1 MTTRKRLI
9 IYGGTAVVSE
19 LAAVTLAL
27 VANLTRQFDNG
38 PLHSLSTLF
47 AALGMLALGGLLELV
62 RPKRTK

>member
-38 PLHSLSTLF
+38 PLHSLST
-47 AALGMLALGGLLELV
+47 
-62 RPKRTK
+62 RRTTRSARRADAPWRLSR